1 MIATLYTNVK
11 KRKKK
16 MKTKLPDDQEL
27 IAKKHA
33 LNEAI
38 DNALAS
44 NRKTNK
50 ITVRDKL
57 RLLNDELI
65 RFKTSGVSF
74 KVVRGLLAERVGLNV
89 SEQTLRE
96 YCQQELG
103 FKKRGVVVSIISTE
117 SDASRLTNKLSSHD
131 SQFMQDPVQLSHSS
145 KNQMIN
151 EPLPSSTPNAVVSTP
166 ATEVLQVQMKEQGL
180 ELNRNRISSPVKP
193 AINSAVS
200 NKIEQQT
207 TELLS
212 QIEDF

>member
-1 MIATLYTNVK
+1 
-11 KRKKK
+11 

>member
-1 MIATLYTNVK
+1 
-11 KRKKK
+11 

-166 ATEVLQVQMKEQGL
+166 ATEVLQVQMKEQVLGLGL
-180 ELNRNRISSPVKP
+180 ELNRNRISSSVKP